1 MLFDYRNKQLNSLG
15 SQVMMRNFTW
25 KILSL
30 LCISTVLVAILAT
43 DIFAYPTYEN
53 LESGLPGCVLCH
65 PQFQNDGP
73 IHEQHLSL
81 TFSCFRCHEAHSF
94 PPKAVSLSNDGI
106 KGCVGCHGRSEDS
119 GNDGPYDGLGAGL
132 RQQHAISGVTTC
144 ASCHSDT
151 NSYIPVGENVSPPFY
166 LAEGLNSCND
176 LLDNDGD
183 LLYDGNDPDCALD
196 TDIDGIMN
204 FEDNCPDI
212 SNTQQLDADN
222 DGEGDVCDLDPGCS
236 GSSCGGSEPDCEIK
250 F

>member
-1 MLFDYRNKQLNSLG
+1 
-15 SQVMMRNFTW
+15 MMRNFTW
-25 KILSL
+25 KILFL
-30 LCISTVLVAILAT
+30 LCISTVLVAILVT
-43 DIFAYPTYEN
+43 DTFAYPTYEN

-94 PPKAVSLSNDGI
+94 PPKVVSLSNDGI
-106 KGCVGCHGRSEDS
+106 KGCAGCHGRSEDS

-144 ASCHSDT
+144 TGCHSDT
-151 NSYIPVGENVSPPFY
+151 NSYIPVGEDVSPPFY

-183 LLYDGNDPDCALD
+183 LLYDGDDPDCALNTGFD
-196 TDIDGIMN
+196 VTSDSG
-204 FEDNCPDI
+204 DNCPNKCN
-212 SNTQQLDADN
+212 SYQLDADG
-222 DGEGDVCDLDPGCS
+222 DGIGDVCDDNPGC
-236 GSSCGGSEPDCEIK
+236 GGCGQPTCEK
-250 F
+250 EC